1 MSDPLNT
8 RNEYGKS
15 KLEEYDLPGNPME
28 LFEKWLKEAFNE
40 DLPEPSAMTLA
51 TCDVKGKVSSR
62 IVLLKGFEAKGFL
75 FYTNYNS
82 RKGHNL
88 NENNAAALSVYWPE
102 LEQQVRIEGVVEQLP
117 EKESDHYHNARPRN
131 NQLGAWASEQS
142 EEIKDRYTLEAQY
155 AAVSKAYEKHSL
167 IPRPSHWGGYVLIP
181 DLIEFW
187 QGRENRLHDRIEYK
201 RSSINDD
208 WSIRRLN
215 P

>member
-15 KLEEYDLPGNPME
+15 KLEESNLPGDPME
-28 LFEKWLKEAFNE
+28 LFEEWLKKAFNL
-40 DLPEPSAMTLA
+40 DLPEPTAMTLA
-51 TCDVKGKVSSR
+51 TCDTNGRVSSR
-62 IVLLKGFEAKGFL
+62 IVLLKGFEAKGFH

-82 RKGHNL
+82 RKGL
-88 NENNAAALSVYWPE
+88 DLSKNNAAALSVFWPE
-102 LEQQVRIEGVVEQLP
+102 LEQQVRIEGIVEKLP
-117 EKESDHYHNARPRN
+117 GKESDHYHAARPRN

-155 AAVSKAYEKHSL
+155 AAVSKAYEKHNL

-181 DLIEFW
+181 DTIEFW
-187 QGRENRLHDRIEYK
+187 QGRENRLHDRIEYQ
-201 RSSINDD
+201 RSSQKDD
-208 WSIRRLN
+208 WQIRRLN